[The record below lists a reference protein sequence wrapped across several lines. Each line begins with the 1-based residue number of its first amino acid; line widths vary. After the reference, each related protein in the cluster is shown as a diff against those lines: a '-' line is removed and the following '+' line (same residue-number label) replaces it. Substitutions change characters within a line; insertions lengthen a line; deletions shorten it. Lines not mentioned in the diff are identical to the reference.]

1 MQPEQPTVDGAPV
14 ADPYAG
20 LAEVPCYGV
29 LLVEGV
35 ETGDTPRRQ
44 FEPGSVTWAALPLS
58 FKWQEYEGDGHG
70 GACVVGRIENIWRDG
85 ALIRWTGAMD
95 NVGLKGREAI
105 RLRAGNFLRGVSIMA
120 DDTDQEDVE
129 IIYPAPD
136 LLDVPEAAV
145 ELAAEDDEQDGYDE
159 GDADS
164 MPVEDDAEV
173 VEDEFHMKG
182 KHNQK
187 DHAGKRGG
195 QGKTDRSTPK
205 GMGGRG
211 RAPLR
216 WSADGTVTADG
227 LMGVAP
233 EKIVLHAARI
243 RSATLLPEPAFVE
256 ASMELGMSPFVP
268 PPVAEAGEEP
278 LVVEETLA
286 AAIDE
291 AEEID
296 SRYTSTAVVA
306 GGYTITIP
314 DIWPEAWFDE
324 PTQAPPFGALHIT
337 DQGRVFG
344 YLAPA
349 NVSHRGFRASGMA
362 VMAPRGIDYSE
373 FQNKPVIVAGA
384 DGGVYRIPAGS
395 VTFDCGH
402 ASPVDERRAD
412 PSWAAQHYE
421 NSCSIAAR
429 VRVGENKHGTWVAG
443 ALLHGITPDTVERM
457 MACALSGDWQGGKL
471 KGALLVPVEGFP
483 RAATASVRVREDAI
497 VASSVPIR
505 FDVPAAVAEPAYVSD
520 LFDLIA
526 SATGRDDASRWAEIE
541 ASAGEVT

>member
-1 MQPEQPTVDGAPV
+1 MQPEQPAVA

-58 FKWQEYEGDGHG
+58 FKWQEYEGEGHG

-145 ELAAEDDEQDGYDE
+145 ELAAEDDEEGYDE

-164 MPVEDDAEV
+164 LPVEDDAEV

-187 DHAGKRGG
+187 DHAGGSSKGQRDYDRARAADKAAKAARRKRSSVSG
-195 QGKTDRSTPK
+195 
-205 GMGGRG
+205 
-211 RAPLR
+211 AI
-216 WSADGTVTADG
+216 TADG
-227 LMGVAP
+227 MLGMEP
-233 EKIVLHAARI
+233 EKVVLHAARI

-286 AAIDE
+286 DVMDQADA
-291 AEEID
+291 ID

-412 PSWAAQHYE
+412 PAWAAQHYE

-443 ALLHGITPDTVERM
+443 ALLHGITADSVERM

-526 SATGRDDASRWAEIE
+526 SATGRDDVSRWAEIE